1 MWWPPGCVS
10 LAQMISLDVWILY
23 DDTRMLNRDTVYYE
37 TNCLSVLVCRPKLSN
52 VVILA
57 EVNQS
62 YTALNGKQKPRPV
75 LYYNMTLIKAR
86 LVCLWLASSHSLFIL
101 RHKTV
106 NVVVLQLRPLI
117 SASTEIHSFIITMW
131 LREI

>member
-1 MWWPPGCVS
+1 
-10 LAQMISLDVWILY
+10 
-23 DDTRMLNRDTVYYE
+23 MLNRDTVYYE

-117 SASTEIHSFIITMW
+117 SASTEIHSFIITM
-131 LREI
+131 